1 MSLYAL
7 VVAAIVLG
15 LFIVI
20 SVLPVFFTEQD
31 FESLVL
37 LPE

>member
-7 VVAAIVLG
+7 VIAIIVLG
-15 LFIVI
+15 LFLAI
-20 SVLPVFFTEQD
+20 SLLPVIFTEQD

-37 LPE
+37 LPK